1 MGSDKDECATQVEAI
16 KLRHFLFK
24 ARRPIMKDTQL
35 YEQLLG
41 LSKPWSVRHVELE
54 IESNRI
60 TVHVRCD
67 RGVVWGDPETGA
79 DRAHVHGWVQREWRH
94 LDTCQFETRIKAEVP
109 RLKYKS
115 GKVEEAAVPWAE
127 RYSRITLMMEA
138 FIVRLLQAA
147 SNVSRVASLIKLDW
161 HTINDVISRAVEQG
175 LVRRSQEPVHHLGLD
190 EKSFKR
196 GHNYASVLTD
206 VDRSRVLEVMPGRR
220 LEDAQQLLQKL
231 SQTQRVGVRAIAMDM
246 WPAYMS
252 AARTM
257 LENAD
262 IVHDKFHVSKY
273 LNEAVD
279 QVRRSE
285 HKRLNA
291 KGDSPLTGTKYD
303 WLKSIPDKRSAEA
316 VAFRHL
322 YQANLKT
329 SRAWSLKESFSAFW
343 DYRYPKS
350 AGSFFDAW
358 TTRAMRSRIAPIKTV
373 TKMLRRHRDGLLN
386 YTKHRITNAP
396 AEGFNSIIQNIK
408 ANARGFRSFDNFR
421 IRILFFC
428 GKLDLMPASIRSH

>member
-1 MGSDKDECATQVEAI
+1 
-16 KLRHFLFK
+16 
-24 ARRPIMKDTQL
+24 MKDTQL

-41 LSKPWSVRHVELE
+41 LSKPWSVSQVELE
-54 IESNRI
+54 MESSRI
-60 TVHVRCD
+60 TVHVQCE

-94 LDTCQFETRIKAEVP
+94 LDTCQFETRIVAEVP

-115 GKVEEAAVPWAE
+115 GRVEDAAVPWAE

-147 SNVSRVASLIKLDW
+147 SNISRVASLIKLDW
-161 HTINDVISRAVEQG
+161 HTINDVISRAVERG
-175 LVRRSQEPVHHLGLD
+175 LERRSQEPVHHLGLD

-206 VDRSRVLEVMPGRR
+206 VDRSRVLEVTPGRK
-220 LEDAQQLLQKL
+220 LEDAQQLLAKL
-231 SQTQRVGVRAIAMDM
+231 SETQRAGVRAIAMDM

-257 LENAD
+257 LAGAD

-273 LNEAVD
+273 LNDAVD

-291 KGDSPLTGTKYD
+291 QGNSPLTGTKYD

-350 AGSFFDAW
+350 ASSFFDAW
-358 TTRAMRSRIAPIKTV
+358 STRAMRSRIEPMKDV
-373 TKMLRRHRDGLLN
+373 TKMLRRHRDGLIN

-428 GKLDLMPASIRSH
+428 GKLDLMPVSIRSH